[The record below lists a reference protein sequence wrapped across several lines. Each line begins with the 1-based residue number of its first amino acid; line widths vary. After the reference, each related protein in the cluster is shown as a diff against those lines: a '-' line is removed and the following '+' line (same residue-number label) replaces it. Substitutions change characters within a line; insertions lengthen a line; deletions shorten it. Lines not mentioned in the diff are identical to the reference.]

1 MNTLQL
7 TILCITVLLLAA
19 GYLYVRSQERR
30 GRARAEDAHSE
41 LLRQIGDSLENALA
55 YAEARAPGP
64 LLTGK
69 KVVVTG
75 RDGASVEGI
84 VAADYPDKVV
94 LRSAVFFKPGGD
106 RTPAGGTI
114 EVPRP
119 VSHIQISSRQE
130 A

>member
-1 MNTLQL
+1 MNTAQL
-7 TILCITVLLLAA
+7 LITCATVLLLAA
-19 GYLYVRSQERR
+19 GYLYVRDRERR
-30 GRARAEDAHSE
+30 GRAQAEDAHSE

-75 RDGASVEGI
+75 REGESVEG
-84 VAADYPDKVV
+84 VVHADYPDKLV
-94 LRSAVFFKPGGD
+94 LRDAVFFKPGGD
-106 RTPAGGTI
+106 RTHAGGTI

-119 VSHIQISSRQE
+119 VRHIQVSSRQE